1 MGHSLSDPLNWNG
14 EIKTDRHPRE
24 CVLGGCRSPNPL
36 FLMQPRKFA
45 NLSTGVSRPDKSHYA
60 RQEYLGE
67 AENVAL
73 ACLFAKERQRRWR
86 GRAGSS
92 LAVTLPD

>member
-1 MGHSLSDPLNWNG
+1 MGHLLSDPLNWNG

-45 NLSTGVSRPDKSHYA
+45 TQA
-60 RQEYLGE
+60 LGYP
-67 AENVAL
+67 VL
-73 ACLFAKERQRRWR
+73 TK
-86 GRAGSS
+86 
-92 LAVTLPD
+92 VTT